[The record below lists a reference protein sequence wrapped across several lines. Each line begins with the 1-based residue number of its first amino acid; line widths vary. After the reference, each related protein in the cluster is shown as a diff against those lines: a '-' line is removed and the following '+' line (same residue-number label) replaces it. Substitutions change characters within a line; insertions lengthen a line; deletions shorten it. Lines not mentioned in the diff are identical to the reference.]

1 MVIEVIKSEF
11 ERYKSIAERAV
22 EQLNENDLNKQL
34 DSDGNSIA
42 VLLKHLSGNLKSRF
56 TNFLT
61 EDGEKTWRDRDG
73 EFESGDKSRT
83 ELLDSWNEAF
93 KIVFEELKNL
103 TEEKLNTKVF
113 IYGKELT
120 VAKALAWSL
129 THTSY
134 HVGQIVLLA
143 KHYAGKE
150 WKTLSIAKG
159 KSAEFNANQF
169 KEKKS

>member
-1 MVIEVIKSEF
+1 MVIEVVKSEF

-22 EQLNENDLNKQL
+22 EQLNESDLNKQL

-61 EDGEKTWRDRDG
+61 EDGEKPWRDRDG
-73 EFESGDKSRT
+73 EFESGDKSKV
-83 ELLDSWNEAF
+83 ELLNNWNEAF
-93 KIVFEELKNL
+93 NIVFDELKNL
-103 TEEKLNTKVF
+103 TEEKLDTKVF
-113 IYGKELT
+113 VYGKELT
-120 VAKALAWSL
+120 VAKALSWSL

-143 KHYAGKE
+143 KHYAGRN
-150 WKTLSIAKG
+150 G
-159 KSAEFNANQF
+159 KH
-169 KEKKS
+169 